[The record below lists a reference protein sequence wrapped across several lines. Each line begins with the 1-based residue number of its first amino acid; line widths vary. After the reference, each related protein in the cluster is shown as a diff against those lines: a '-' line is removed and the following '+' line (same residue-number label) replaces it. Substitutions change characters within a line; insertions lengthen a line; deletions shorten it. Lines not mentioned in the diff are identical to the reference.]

1 MLPTYP
7 LRSINTIRKAINFS
21 VVNKSNCFSACV
33 YDFYITFGFS
43 IDNDKWKSVFKK
55 SPMLTGNT
63 QSQSQKKYYLPSGVI
78 NCFYVRSLSKN
89 IKSIYQGAL
98 PIITSKSESLYI
110 DTKDDLKILKNYVK
124 KI

>member
-7 LRSINTIRKAINFS
+7 LRSINTIKKAINFS

-63 QSQSQKKYYLPSGVI
+63 QSQSQKKPTHSI
-78 NCFYVRSLSKN
+78 SRTRSVGFRQNLVDSSSTQQQSHSQSSAQDSSDRPTGKMTVYN
-89 IKSIYQGAL
+89 LKRAL
-98 PIITSKSESLYI
+98 
-110 DTKDDLKILKNYVK
+110 
-124 KI
+124 